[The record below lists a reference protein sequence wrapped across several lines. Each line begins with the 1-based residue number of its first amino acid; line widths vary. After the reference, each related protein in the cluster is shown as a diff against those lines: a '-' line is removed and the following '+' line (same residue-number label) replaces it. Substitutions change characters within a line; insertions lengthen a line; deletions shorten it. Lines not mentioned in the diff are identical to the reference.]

1 MILFFIITGLIP
13 EYAKAQHHG
22 EGGYNM
28 KIAMI
33 GSGAAGSVF
42 AAYLKKG
49 GADLTLV
56 DRYQKH
62 MDACREQGLR
72 FVTPAGE
79 ELLTGFQTAPSAAE
93 IGIQDMVILMVKA
106 TQTEGLIEDL
116 RHCVGE
122 ETVIVSLQNG
132 LGNDELL
139 SRYFPAER
147 VLYGFGTI
155 GTELPEPGKCISKP
169 ESGVI
174 MRFGAAK
181 ESELSSAAGKALE
194 ACFNAGGCMTV
205 FEKDIRPFVWKKAI
219 SNSGYN
225 TLSALLRLKVG
236 DFLDMED
243 GVALIKS
250 VWAEGCAV
258 CEAVTGTNLWPE
270 MLEELPRLK
279 QGFATYYPSMA
290 QDVLIHQRQTEVQ
303 LLNGAIVRYGKEYG
317 IPTPVNEAL
326 TRMISCIQAAYEL
339 QYRK

>member
-1 MILFFIITGLIP
+1 
-13 EYAKAQHHG
+13 
-22 EGGYNM
+22 M

-42 AAYLKKG
+42 ASYLKKG
-49 GADLTLV
+49 GAEMTLV
-56 DRYQKH
+56 DRYKAH
-62 MDACREQGLR
+62 MDMCGSRGML
-72 FVTPAGE
+72 FVTPDGE
-79 ELLTGFQTAPSAAE
+79 ELLTGFRTAPAASE
-93 IGIQDMVILMVKA
+93 IEVQDIVILMVKA
-106 TQTEGLIEDL
+106 TQTEGLIEGL
-116 RHCVGE
+116 RHCIGP

-155 GTELPEPGKCISKP
+155 GTELPEPGKCVSKP

-174 MRFGAAK
+174 MRFGAVK
-181 ESELSSAAGKALE
+181 ESPLSEKAGKDLE
-194 ACFNAGGCMTV
+194 ACFTAGGCKTD

-236 DFLDMED
+236 DFLDLEA
-243 GVALIKS
+243 GVELIKS

-258 CEAVTGTNLWPE
+258 CKAVTGTDLWQE

-279 QGFATYYPSMA
+279 EGFATYYPSMA
-290 QDVLIHQRQTEVQ
+290 QDVLIHKRQSEVQ
-303 LLNGAIVRYGKEYG
+303 LLNGAIVRYGCECG
-317 IPTPVNEAL
+317 VPTPVNEAL
-326 TRMISCIQAAYEL
+326 TRMITCIQASYDR
-339 QYRK
+339 QYRE